1 MNRSKRDLDDATA
14 GKHSSQ
20 PGNLPPD
27 PGESFVRPPSVNP
40 SPTDHV
46 FRAEQMVHF
55 YDAPGEYGWIAE
67 GKDHGL
73 PEMSVIITDT
83 HPGGGPPLHCHD
95 TDEAQVL
102 AEGRYRVLIG
112 DRRFDVTGPA
122 TVRIPAGV
130 PHTFVNPGGG
140 PVHIVGVFPGDTISY
155 RELGPNPLLE
165 DPAAAPAEA
174 DVGLRARRTSGVAA
188 LGLLLA
194 LGAGACT
201 DAGSP
206 SSPIEPPTADFG
218 HMQPTDPPAYADLAA
233 AREATAHL
241 QRFENAAPA
250 GWNVQVTQ
258 CKENPPL
265 GGMGYHFGDFERY
278 FDGEADPLEPE
289 ILVYE
294 PQPNGRLR
302 LVALEYAVPFFAWGT
317 GDPDVDDPPRLFGR
331 DMKRVDDEGEWQLHV
346 WLWKHNPAGI
356 FEDWNPTVTC
366 EHA

>member
-1 MNRSKRDLDDATA
+1 MNRRQSDLDDAPV
-14 GKHSSQ
+14 GKPSS
-20 PGNLPPD
+20 PTGNTSPHPD
-27 PGESFVRPPSVNP
+27 ESFVRPPGVKP

-46 FRAEQMVHF
+46 FGAEQMVHF
-55 YDAPGEYGWIAE
+55 YDAPGEYGWVAE

-73 PEMSVIITDT
+73 PGMSVIITDT
-83 HPGGGPPLHCHD
+83 RPGGGPPLHYHD

-130 PHTFVNPGGG
+130 PHTFVNPGER

-155 RELGPNPLLE
+155 QELGPNPLLE
-165 DPAAAPAEA
+165 SSEEEGGAPAS
-174 DVGLRARRTSGVAA
+174 RTPLLPV

-194 LGAGACT
+194 LGAGACA

-206 SSPIEPPTADFG
+206 SSPTEAPTAASG
-218 HMQPTDPPAYADLAA
+218 HMQLTELAANAELAA
-233 AREATAHL
+233 ARNATAHL

-250 GWNVQVTQ
+250 GWNVQVTP
-258 CKENPPL
+258 CMENPPL

-278 FDGEADPLEPE
+278 LDGEANPLEPE
-289 ILVYE
+289 VLLYE

-302 LVALEYAVPFFAWGT
+302 LVAVEYAVPFFTWRT

-331 DMKRVDDEGEWQLHV
+331 DMKRVDEQGEWQLHV
-346 WLWKHNPAGI
+346 WLWKHNPSGI

-366 EHA
+366 DHA